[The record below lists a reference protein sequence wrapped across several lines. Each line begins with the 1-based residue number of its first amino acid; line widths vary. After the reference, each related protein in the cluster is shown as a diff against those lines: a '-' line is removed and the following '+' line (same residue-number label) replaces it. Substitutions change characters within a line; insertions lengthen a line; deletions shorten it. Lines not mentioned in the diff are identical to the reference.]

1 MTIQFQALTRQ
12 QQQQQQTYLA
22 AAVAA
27 AEVVGKCFHA
37 VGSEAADEF
46 CSQSSHSLHCRNWE
60 PTRPR
65 IIANTSLNFHSC
77 IKTNL
82 NFNKKNSNPSK
93 RQNGLFQPKNGP
105 KMPQNQAP

>member
-12 QQQQQQTYLA
+12 QQQQQQTFLA

-46 CSQSSHSLHCRNWE
+46 CSQSSHSLLQSE

-65 IIANTSLNFHSC
+65 IIADTSLKLDSFAH
-77 IKTNL
+77 L
-82 NFNKKNSNPSK
+82 Y
-93 RQNGLFQPKNGP
+93 
-105 KMPQNQAP
+105 